1 MFITFLVTLG
11 AFLLLAVRKTLR
23 VQTRDCFRR
32 LARPRTFCNHAHP
45 VSRNFHTRGSTRL
58 QRCHPLRSDWNSAAA
73 QCPTE
78 RRGKGCRIVSLID
91 TRSVTGSRRAG
102 SHRLHRTASSARDIE
117 MLCRTTINSDG
128 CGVFGTYWGRIV
140 SGCRGLQP
148 SELFSPAFSAGTD
161 PTRSVSGVRGKGHK
175 LTIASVE
182 PTIHAQSGF
191 RGPEFT
197 SLRCSDQPVCISA
210 TVAFNLFIFISR
222 SARYHRLPSTLGR

>member
-1 MFITFLVTLG
+1 MYRKP
-11 AFLLLAVRKTLR
+11 LAAGGGT
-23 VQTRDCFRR
+23 
-32 LARPRTFCNHAHP
+32 A
-45 VSRNFHTRGSTRL
+45 
-58 QRCHPLRSDWNSAAA
+58 
-73 QCPTE
+73 E
-78 RRGKGCRIVSLID
+78 R
-91 TRSVTGSRRAG
+91 
-102 SHRLHRTASSARDIE
+102 SARDFTDRD
-117 MLCRTTINSDG
+117 LRQRVDG
-128 CGVFGTYWGRIV
+128 LDQDPSEFFAGTYWGRIV

-210 TVAFNLFIFISR
+210 CDR
-222 SARYHRLPSTLGR
+222 SVQSVHLHFTLCKVS